1 MGVEIEVQDD
11 NVVKQVRAREL
22 QLENTDKLVELN
34 DTINNV
40 NLEQI
45 ESNTHD
51 IKNMVLTN
59 LETQPNIEDIANT
72 MEKVAQGISDIKRSQ
87 TNINKKINELQDAI
101 NNIEGWLIW

>member
-101 NNIEGWLIW
+101 NNIEG

>member
-40 NLEQI
+40 DLEKI

-51 IKNMVLTN
+51 IKNMVITN
-59 LETQPNIEDIANT
+59 LEAQPNIEDIANT

-101 NNIEGWLIW
+101 NNIEG